1 MHDTIPI
8 NLHCLSG
15 FTMSQPLQAPLGQR
29 LMANIESIG
38 EFTLFLKDALSFL
51 IQGRIHLPNTLKQ
64 MAFIGTDSLPIA
76 LITALAVGMVFCL
89 QISGV
94 MIKYGSSGV
103 IGGVTAMSLS
113 RELAPIFT
121 AVVVAGRVGAAITAE
136 IGSMKVTEQ
145 LDALTAMAVPPMYYL
160 LLPRMLSAFVM
171 LPLLTV
177 ISLGV
182 GLIGAT
188 LIGVFANGLVLSAFI
203 DSIRSLLYPQDVL
216 KALIKAAFFGGI
228 IATIACFHG
237 VRTGQ
242 GAQGVGEATTKSVVS
257 SLITIFVSNYFLS
270 FFLFSVLD
278 KQK

>member
-1 MHDTIPI
+1 MAKPVSDP
-8 NLHCLSG
+8 
-15 FTMSQPLQAPLGQR
+15 FVQR
-29 LMANIESIG
+29 LIANVETVG
-38 EFTLFLKDALSFL
+38 EFIFFLRSAFGFL
-51 IQGRIHLPNTLKQ
+51 LRGRIHLRNTLNQ
-64 MAFIGTDSLPIA
+64 LAFIGTDSLPIT
-76 LITALAVGMVFCL
+76 LVTALAVGMVFCL

-160 LLPRMLSAFVM
+160 LLPRIISAVLM
-171 LPLLTV
+171 LPMLTLLA
-177 ISLGV
+177 LAV

-188 LIGVFANGLVLSAFI
+188 IVGVFSSGLIASAFV
-203 DSIRSLLYPQDVL
+203 DSIRSLLLPEDVA
-216 KALIKAAFFGGI
+216 KALLKSAFFGLI
-228 IATIACFHG
+228 ISTIACFHG

-242 GAQGVGEATTKSVVS
+242 GAQGVGESTTKSVVT
-257 SLITIFVSNYFLS
+257 SLIAIFISNYFLS
-270 FFLFSVLD
+270 YFLFSVLAA
-278 KQK
+278 K

>member
-1 MHDTIPI
+1 MVKPKPDPI
-8 NLHCLSG
+8 SE
-15 FTMSQPLQAPLGQR
+15 R
-29 LMANIESIG
+29 LIATFESIG
-38 EFTLFLKDALSFL
+38 EFVLFLRSALSFL
-51 IQGRIHLPNTLKQ
+51 VRGRIHLRNTLKQ
-64 MAFIGTDSLPIA
+64 MAFIGTDSLPIT
-76 LITALAVGMVFCL
+76 LVTALAVGMVFCL

-160 LLPRMLSAFVM
+160 LLPRMISALVM
-171 LPLLTV
+171 LPLLT
-177 ISLGV
+177 ILALAV

-188 LIGVFANGLVLSAFI
+188 IVGVFSNGLIASAFI
-203 DSIRSLLYPQDVL
+203 DSIRSLLFPDDVA
-216 KALIKAAFFGGI
+216 KALLKSAFFGLI
-228 IATIACFHG
+228 ISTVACYHG

-242 GAQGVGEATTKSVVS
+242 GAQGVGEATTKSVVY
-257 SLITIFVSNYFLS
+257 SLIAIFISNYFLS
-270 FFLFSVLD
+270 FILYTVLV
-278 KQK
+278 KS

>member
-1 MHDTIPI
+1 MA
-8 NLHCLSG
+8 
-15 FTMSQPLQAPLGQR
+15 QPFKDPVAQR
-29 LMANIESIG
+29 LTVTVEAFG
-38 EFTLFLKDALSFL
+38 EYTLFLKDALSFF
-51 IQGRIHLPNTLKQ
+51 IRGRIHLSNTLKQ

-113 RELAPIFT
+113 RELSPIFT
-121 AVVVAGRVGAAITAE
+121 SVVVAGRVGAAITAE

-160 LLPRMLSAFVM
+160 LLPRMLSAIVM
-171 LPLLTV
+171 MPLLTLLA
-177 ISLGV
+177 LGV

-188 LIGVFANGLVLSAFI
+188 LVGVYINGLIFSGFV
-203 DSIRSLLYPQDVL
+203 DSIRSLLYPDDVL
-216 KALIKAAFFGGI
+216 KALVKSAFFGFI
-228 IATIACFHG
+228 VASIACFHG

-242 GAQGVGEATTKSVVS
+242 GAQGVGEATTKSVVY
-257 SLITIFVSNYFLS
+257 SLITIFISNYFLS
-270 FFLFSVLD
+270 FILFTVMASE
-278 KQK
+278 

>member
-1 MHDTIPI
+1 MVKPVPDPI
-8 NLHCLSG
+8 SL
-15 FTMSQPLQAPLGQR
+15 R
-29 LMANIESIG
+29 LIATFEAIG
-38 EFTLFLKDALSFL
+38 EFTLFLRSALSFL
-51 IQGRIHLPNTLKQ
+51 LRGRIHLRNTLKQ

-76 LITALAVGMVFCL
+76 LVTALAVGMVFCL

-145 LDALTAMAVPPMYYL
+145 LDALSAMAVPPMYYL
-160 LLPRMLSAFVM
+160 LLPRIISAVIM
-171 LPLLTV
+171 LPLLT
-177 ISLGV
+177 ILALGV

-188 LIGVFANGLVLSAFI
+188 IVGVFTNGLIYSAFV
-203 DSIRSLLYPQDVL
+203 DSIRSLLFADDVA
-216 KALIKAAFFGGI
+216 KALLKSAVFGLI
-228 IATIACFHG
+228 ISTIACYHG

-242 GAQGVGEATTKSVVS
+242 GAQGVGEATTKSVVY
-257 SLITIFVSNYFLS
+257 SLISIFISNYFLS
-270 FFLFSVLD
+270 FILYTVLGP
-278 KQK
+278 K